1 MRCGGTLII
10 INKKTILTSIA
21 AISLIALVIP
31 WICFVTQAQTD
42 TTFKPTDKFD
52 IPAYNSTISFAT
64 GGTYEQASLENNAW
78 KFVNLRLNNTRLMTN
93 LTVSVQDSNVK
104 ITTYQRFNASTT
116 AARLRYTVVGHGT
129 QTFNFGFTLRQGG
142 WSVSFNGRLTGENE
156 GYSVSPDQTIT
167 VTGATVNASISY
179 LNLNAFGGTTEDSNL
194 PFYLNH
200 RVAIAT
206 GIIVAVAVALTVMI
220 RRRNHEGKQV

>member
-10 INKKTILTSIA
+10 INRKTILTSIA
-21 AISLIALVIP
+21 AISFITLVLP

-64 GGTYEQASLENNAW
+64 GGTYERASLENNMW
-78 KFVNLRLNNTRLMTN
+78 KFVNLRWNNTGPLEN
-93 LTVSVQDSNVK
+93 LTVSAQDSNVK
-104 ITTYQRFNASTT
+104 ITTYQRFNAGTV

-129 QTFNFGFTLRQGG
+129 QTFNFGFTMKEGG
-142 WSVSFNGRLTGENE
+142 WTVSLNGRLMGEND
-156 GYSVSPDQTIT
+156 GYNVSPDQTIT

-179 LNLNAFGGTTEDSNL
+179 FNLNAFGGTAESSNL
-194 PFYLNH
+194 PFYLKH

-206 GIIVAVAVALTVMI
+206 GIVVAVAVVLTVVI
-220 RRRNHEGKQV
+220 RRRNHEGK

>member
-1 MRCGGTLII
+1 LII
-10 INKKTILTSIA
+10 IDRKTILTSIA
-21 AISLIALVIP
+21 AISFITLVLP

-42 TTFKPTDKFD
+42 TTFKLTDKFD

-64 GGTYEQASLENNAW
+64 GGTYERASLENNMW
-78 KFVNLRLNNTRLMTN
+78 KFVNLRWNNTGPLEN
-93 LTVSVQDSNVK
+93 LTVSAQDSNVK
-104 ITTYQRFNASTT
+104 ITTYQRFNASTV

-129 QTFNFGFTLRQGG
+129 QTFNFGFVMKEGG
-142 WSVSFNGRLTGENE
+142 WTVSLNGRSMGENE

-179 LNLNAFGGTTEDSNL
+179 FNLNAFGGTTESSDL
-194 PFYLNH
+194 PFYLKH

-206 GIIVAVAVALTVMI
+206 GIVVAVAVVLTVVI
-220 RRRNHEGKQV
+220 RRRNHEGKRV